1 MGKKPLNDIIRPKM
15 SSNTKK
21 ERKGTYIVIVK
32 KDKKNNASKD
42 KSWFLVHFA
51 LVVKQLCVLAF
62 RSPSGIELLTLV
74 QGGLAHDQKTERR
87 VKRKP

>member
-62 RSPSGIELLTLV
+62 RSPSGIEPLTLV
-74 QGGLAHDQKTERR
+74 PPSLES
-87 VKRKP
+87 PL